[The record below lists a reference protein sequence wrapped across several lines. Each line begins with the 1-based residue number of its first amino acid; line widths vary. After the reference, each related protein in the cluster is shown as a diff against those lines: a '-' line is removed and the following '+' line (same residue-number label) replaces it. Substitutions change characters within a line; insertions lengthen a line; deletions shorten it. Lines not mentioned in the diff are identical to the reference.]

1 MQEQQSP
8 HSLPTSL
15 ILSNKTSIRKCI
27 SLVQAAAAPYRHLA
41 ISFFPL
47 QGGGHLTLADACTD
61 LNRGQH
67 PMRVTTN
74 WLLAHPQK
82 RGHQSR
88 RWEKNGSLLGA
99 RLARMGAVVFGG
111 HEALGHFYPSNAP
124 ITVNRGPGRLKTMNY
139 SPV

>member
-1 MQEQQSP
+1 
-8 HSLPTSL
+8 
-15 ILSNKTSIRKCI
+15 
-27 SLVQAAAAPYRHLA
+27 
-41 ISFFPL
+41 
-47 QGGGHLTLADACTD
+47 
-61 LNRGQH
+61 
-67 PMRVTTN
+67 MRVTTN

-82 RGHQSR
+82 RAIKAGG
-88 RWEKNGSLLGA
+88 EKNGSLLGA